1 MLQSMFVQ
9 DKLLSNTISKARYL
23 NLLPNVLSVPV
34 AYCVICIYY
43 LSVLSA
49 DPILLARHQRRLIGV
64 RFMVHNQGTTHCLA
78 MKWKMRMKLN
88 DVIKQLE
95 KKNFKKTDKKL
106 STLSVEDYLADENAA
121 RPYTDD
127 PITPS
132 KEKSV
137 PDSRCLNQG
146 LLDYNFWLFGARF
159 FISNKIMCC
168 VMYCITAQ

>member
-64 RFMVHNQGTTHCLA
+64 RFMVHN
-78 MKWKMRMKLN
+78 
-88 DVIKQLE
+88 
-95 KKNFKKTDKKL
+95 
-106 STLSVEDYLADENAA
+106 
-121 RPYTDD
+121 
-127 PITPS
+127 
-132 KEKSV
+132 
-137 PDSRCLNQG
+137 
-146 LLDYNFWLFGARF
+146 
-159 FISNKIMCC
+159 
-168 VMYCITAQ
+168 

>member
-1 MLQSMFVQ
+1 
-9 DKLLSNTISKARYL
+9 
-23 NLLPNVLSVPV
+23 
-34 AYCVICIYY
+34 
-43 LSVLSA
+43 
-49 DPILLARHQRRLIGV
+49 
-64 RFMVHNQGTTHCLA
+64 
-78 MKWKMRMKLN
+78 MRMKLN

-137 PDSRCLNQG
+137 PDSRCLN
-146 LLDYNFWLFGARF
+146 
-159 FISNKIMCC
+159 
-168 VMYCITAQ
+168 